1 MQILHTADVH
11 LDRAFSGVGMTSSM
25 ATARRQE
32 LRDALRRFV
41 DLALELR
48 VDAVTIGGDLYEHER
63 STLDTGNFLR
73 GQFARLGD
81 VPVLIATGNHDPYV
95 PDSLYRR
102 VDWPANVHIFGEP
115 AFKPFRIPVH
125 PEPVEGP
132 RARETELVEV
142 RPTPVTIWG
151 ASHDGPDLRQNLLD
165 GLSVPSDGTHL
176 LLFHGSDLTCVPE
189 GKRAHCGFRPEDVER
204 TGAAFALLGHYH
216 GARVSPRFA
225 YPGSPEALDFSEA
238 GEHFVLRLD
247 VSESGVTPELLPFG
261 EVRYATQRLDV
272 SAATTSDDLRAG
284 IEAFAVGQGPR
295 PDSHAAI
302 VRVVLEGQLQP
313 DVDLDVRV
321 LYNACAE
328 RFRFLDLVDR
338 TEPAY
343 AFDELAQ
350 ESTTKGAFVRL
361 MQSRIEAASGD
372 DREAAELALRMGLQ
386 AFERREVL
394 VP

>member
-11 LDRAFSGVGMTSSM
+11 LDRAFSGAGMTSSM
-25 ATARRQE
+25 AAARRQE
-32 LRDALRRFV
+32 LRDSLRRFV

-73 GQFARLGD
+73 QQFARLGET
-81 VPVLIATGNHDPYV
+81 PVIIATGNHDPYL

-115 AFKPFRIPVH
+115 ALRPYHLKPETSNL
-125 PEPVEGP
+125 EPVAVWAAG
-132 RARETELVEV
+132 
-142 RPTPVTIWG
+142 
-151 ASHDGPDLRQNLLD
+151 HNGPDLRQNLLD
-165 GLSVPSDGTHL
+165 GFRAPREGVHV

-216 GARVSPRFA
+216 GAKVSPRFA

-238 GEHFVLRLD
+238 GEHHVLLLD
-247 VSESGVTPELLPFG
+247 VGENGVRPELLPFG
-261 EVRYATQRLDV
+261 RVRYATERLDV
-272 SAATTSDDLRAG
+272 SAATTSDDIRA
-284 IEAFAVGQGPR
+284 AVCAMGDGE
-295 PDSHAAI
+295 SI
-302 VRVVLEGQLQP
+302 VRITLDGQLQP
-313 DVDLDVRV
+313 EVDLDVRA

-343 AFDELAQ
+343 AYDELAG

-361 MQSRIEAASGD
+361 MQARIAASTGD
-372 DREAAELALRMGLQ
+372 EREVAELALRLGLQ
-386 AFERREVL
+386 AFERREVA

>member
-25 ATARRQE
+25 AAARRQE

-73 GQFARLGD
+73 GQFARLGE

-115 AFKPFRIPVH
+115 TFRVMR
-125 PEPVEGP
+125 VGDV
-132 RARETELVEV
+132 A
-142 RPTPVTIWG
+142 IWG
-151 ASHDGPDLRQNLLD
+151 AGHDGPELRQNLLD
-165 GLSVPSDGTHL
+165 GFKVPSEGTHL
-176 LLFHGSDLTCVPE
+176 LLFHGSDLSCVPE

-204 TGAAFALLGHYH
+204 TGADFALLGHYH
-216 GARVSPRFA
+216 KASRIRPDGARVSPRMA
-225 YPGSPEALDFSEA
+225 YPGSPEALDFSEE
-238 GEHFVLRLD
+238 GEHFVTRVD
-247 VSESGVTPELLPFG
+247 VDERGVTPELLPFG
-261 EVRYATQRLDV
+261 QVRYVTQRLDV
-272 SAATTSDDLRAG
+272 SAATTSDELRAAIAALG
-284 IEAFAVGQGPR
+284 DRE
-295 PDSHAAI
+295 AI
-302 VRVVLEGQLQP
+302 VRIVLEGMLQP
-313 DVDLDVRV
+313 EVDLDVRA

-338 TEPAY
+338 TQPAY
-343 AFDELAQ
+343 DFEELAA

-361 MQSRIEAASGD
+361 MQSRIERAAGAE
-372 DREAAELALRMGLQ
+372 RETAELALRMGLQ
-386 AFERREVL
+386 ALDRREVV

>member
-25 ATARRQE
+25 AAARRQE

-73 GQFARLGD
+73 QQFARLGE

-102 VDWPANVHIFGEP
+102 VDWPANVTIFGEP
-115 AFKPFRIPVH
+115 SFRA
-125 PEPVEGP
+125 GF
-132 RARETELVEV
+132 RFEV
-142 RPTPVTIWG
+142 PGFSPVTIWG
-151 ASHDGPDLRQNLLD
+151 AGHDGPDLRQNLLD
-165 GLSVPSDGTHL
+165 GFKVPRENAHI

-189 GKRAHCGFRPEDVER
+189 GKRAHCGFRPDDVDR

-216 GARVSPRFA
+216 GARVYPQEGPRFA
-225 YPGSPEALDFSEA
+225 YPGSPEALDFSEE

-247 VSESGVTPELLPFG
+247 VSENGVRPELLPFG

-272 SAATTSDDLRAG
+272 TAATTSDDLRAG
-284 IEAFAVGQGPR
+284 VSALGDRG
-295 PDSHAAI
+295 AI
-302 VRVVLEGQLQP
+302 VRVILEGQLQP
-313 DVDLDVRV
+313 DVDLDVRA

-361 MQSRIEAASGD
+361 MQSRIESATGSPDGQSS
-372 DREAAELALRMGLQ
+372 RETAELALRMGLQ
-386 AFERREVL
+386 AFERREVA

>member
-25 ATARRQE
+25 AAARRQE

-73 GQFARLGD
+73 QQFARLGG

-115 AFKPFRIPVH
+115 RSRPFQPLTTNH
-125 PEPVEGP
+125 EPP
-132 RARETELVEV
+132 I
-142 RPTPVTIWG
+142 TIWG
-151 ASHDGPDLRQNLLD
+151 AGHDGPDLRQNLLD
-165 GLSVPSDGTHL
+165 GFAVPREGTHL
-176 LLFHGSDLTCVPE
+176 LLFHGSDLSCVPE

-216 GARVSPRFA
+216 GARLSPRFA
-225 YPGSPEALDFSEA
+225 YPGSPEALDFSEE

-247 VSESGVTPELLPFG
+247 IDENGVTPELLPFG

-272 SAATTSDDLRAG
+272 SAATTSDELRAG
-284 IEAFAVGQGPR
+284 IVALGQDGGPDPR
-295 PDSHAAI
+295 LRWSSRSGDREAI
-302 VRVVLEGQLQP
+302 VRVILEGQLQP
-313 DVDLDVRV
+313 DVDLDVRA

-361 MQSRIEAASGD
+361 MLSRIESAVGAE
-372 DREAAELALRMGLQ
+372 RETAELALRMGLQ